1 MIKSTAVAVL
11 QKLAPNYYHRLSD
24 QRFWKRRFH
33 AMSQQYHEQELHIVP
48 FLCDKHKTSIDIGA
62 ADGIYT
68 IHIVD
73 ASRDCLAFEPRQ
85 PVSLELKEMA
95 ECLSLPIRV
104 ETVALSD
111 TQGEVSLRILEN
123 DEGRSTI
130 ERENTLE
137 DPDGSESREITVPVR
152 RLDDYN
158 LDSVGFVK
166 IDVEGHELS
175 VLRGGLATLQRCL
188 PVILIEI
195 EERHKP
201 NAIRDVS
208 EFLGDLGYEGYFV
221 LNKHLIPVSCFD
233 LPRHQNIEHIGG
245 WRTNWKRFGV
255 YVNNFFFVPR
265 GERPRLEAAVYR
277 VRRKL
282 PTARGDPCAS

>member
-1 MIKSTAVAVL
+1 MIKSTAAAML
-11 QKLAPNYYHRLSD
+11 QKLAPNHYHRLAK
-24 QRFWKRRFH
+24 RRHWKRRFH
-33 AMSQQYHEQELHIVP
+33 VMRQQYHEPELQIVP
-48 FLCDKHKTSIDIGA
+48 FLCDKYKTSIDIGA

-68 IHIVD
+68 VHIVD

-85 PVSLELKEMA
+85 PVILELKEMA
-95 ECLSLPIRV
+95 ECLLLPIRI
-104 ETVALSD
+104 EAVALSHRPG
-111 TQGEVSLRILEN
+111 QANLRILER

-130 ERENTLE
+130 ERENMLE
-137 DPDGSESREITVPVR
+137 DPDGSERREITVPVR

-175 VLRGGLATLQRCL
+175 VLQGGLATLRRCL
-188 PVILIEI
+188 PVMLIEI

-201 NAIRDVS
+201 NAICDVNDCLNS
-208 EFLGDLGYEGYFV
+208 LGYEGYFV
-221 LNKHLIPVSCFD
+221 LDRRLVPVSCFD
-233 LPRHQNIEHIGG
+233 LARHQNIEHIGG

-265 GERPRLEAAVYR
+265 GDRPRLEAAVYR
-277 VRRKL
+277 VRRNL
-282 PTARGDPCAS
+282 PAV